1 MSDRVRALLPQLDE
15 LSADEREVIL
25 DYLTGEDDSEDEV
38 LTQNEWEE
46 AWLEEAERRL
56 ADMDSG
62 KTVGIPVEEAMR
74 MMKEKYG

>member
-25 DYLTGEDDSEDEV
+25 DYLTGKDDSEDEV
-38 LTQNEWEE
+38 LTQEEWEA
-46 AWLEEAERRL
+46 AWVEEVERRM

-62 KTVGIPVEEAMR
+62 KDVGVPWEEVQR
-74 MMKEKYG
+74 RMKEKYG